1 MKESDYFSLA
11 LRSEKFSSLIFVL
24 KSKASVR
31 DFRMSGFSLDSITLG
46 YSADRPHIEESAE
59 TRLISSDSFC
69 QLR

>member
-1 MKESDYFSLA
+1 VKESDYFNLA
-11 LRSEKFSSLIFVL
+11 LRSEKFSSLTLIL

-31 DFRMSGFSLDSITLG
+31 DFIMSGFSLDSTTLG
-46 YSADRPHIEESAE
+46 YSADLPQIEESLE